1 MKAHD
6 YRILRIFINEG
17 DRCEGRP
24 LYDWI
29 MHKAL
34 DENIASA
41 TVFRGLEGIG
51 GERKL
56 HTIKLL
62 SLSIDLPIVV
72 EVTDQEDKIND
83 FLKLVEPA
91 IGDGIVTIEKAQ
103 VKFYKKNR

>member
-1 MKAHD
+1 MDTD
-6 YRILRIFINEG
+6 YRILKIFINES
-17 DRCEGRP
+17 DRYQKEP

-29 MHKAL
+29 VRKAL
-34 DENIASA
+34 DDNIASA
-41 TVFRGLEGIG
+41 TVLRGLEGVG

-72 EVTDQEDKIND
+72 EIIDKEDKING
-83 FLKLVEPA
+83 FLEKIEPA